1 MNKVKVGKIVRFRDE
16 DGKFNGGLVKDLVRE
31 NNVEYAIINTLDSE
45 MKKVKKVD
53 LTLVA
58 REQRGRVSTRFLNE
72 LREEIR
78 KDNDEIGEGRPG
90 ADSSAS
96 SNVRK
101 SSKKKLSP
109 QEYIEELEQNLA
121 SRDRTVK
128 EYKKR
133 INELEEENAK
143 LKPGGAGALNVENLV
158 RTVKAL
164 DNALLAAAKD
174 NVAEIVLELTTLIN
188 TFNGIEN

>member
-16 DGKFNGGLVKDLVRE
+16 DGRFNGGLVKDLVRE

-72 LREEIR
+72 LRAEIR
-78 KDNDEIGEGRPG
+78 KDNGEIGEGAAD
-90 ADSSAS
+90 ADSPVS
-96 SNVRK
+96 SDGHK
-101 SSKKKLSP
+101 SSKKKLSL
-109 QEYIEELEQNLA
+109 QEYIEELEQKLSA
-121 SRDRTVK
+121 RDKTVK

-133 INELEEENAK
+133 IDELEEENAK
-143 LKPGGAGALNVENLV
+143 LKLESSGVLKMENLV

-174 NVAEIVLELTTLIN
+174 NAAEVVLELTTLIN